1 MVFKYNIG
9 TELIE
14 IALSKRWKV
23 AAYLNNSGT
32 GVYTLVSITGGFSCQ
47 YEKSVVEDQTQFVPV
62 AMPPISSQSV
72 AAPANT
78 SANTSANIWAIQSST
93 PSPSLSEALKELEE
107 TWESFAKSTKKD
119 PSKCD
124 HAWKSY
130 TGLNESFEYCIKCD
144 VKKT

>member
-23 AAYLNNSGT
+23 TAYLNNSGT
-32 GVYTLVSITGGFSCQ
+32 GVYTLVPITGGVMWQ
-47 YEKSVVEDQTQFVPV
+47 YEKSVVEDQTRFAVSV

-72 AAPANT
+72 T
-78 SANTSANIWAIQSST
+78 ISANTSAIQSST
-93 PSPSLSEALKELEE
+93 PPPSLSEVIKELEE
-107 TWESFAKSTKKD
+107 AWESVTKSIKKD
-119 PSKCD
+119 PDKCD
-124 HAWKSY
+124 HVWKSY